1 MDEDSWPAL
10 VKTVTAEQIT
20 RFEQC
25 AADLIGRPAAPT
37 IHTDAT
43 LAGAAGF
50 AGPLAA
56 SGMVSVAF
64 LNEYLRSRFGPAWH
78 TDGHLSVAFVAPT
91 RAGET
96 ITVDAT
102 ITDRQRVADGEL
114 VSLEVWCANQD
125 GRRATVGTAQVRIE
139 ESES

>member
-1 MDEDSWPAL
+1 MDDEPFPAL
-10 VKTVTAEQIT
+10 VKTVSAEQIT
-20 RFEQC
+20 QFEQC

-64 LNEYLRSRFGPAWH
+64 LNEYLQARFGPAWH
-78 TDGHLSVAFVAPT
+78 REGHLSVAFVAPT

-96 ITVDAT
+96 ITVDAR
-102 ITDRQRVADGEL
+102 ILDRRPA
-114 VSLEVWCANQD
+114 
-125 GRRATVGTAQVRIE
+125 VGG
-139 ESES
+139 

>member
-1 MDEDSWPAL
+1 MDEHSWPAL

-20 RFEQC
+20 RFERC
-25 AADLIGRPAAPT
+25 AADLIGRSAAPT

-64 LNEYLRSRFGPAWH
+64 LNEYLLARFGPAWH
-78 TDGHLSVAFVAPT
+78 RQGHLSVAFIAPT

-96 ITVDAT
+96 ITVDAA
-102 ITDRQRVADGEL
+102 IIDRQQAVDGEL

-139 ESES
+139 APHS

>member
-1 MDEDSWPAL
+1 MADESWPPL
-10 VKTVTAEQIT
+10 VKTVTAEQIEQ
-20 RFEQC
+20 FEQC

-37 IHTDAT
+37 IHTDPE

-64 LNEYLRSRFGPAWH
+64 LNEYLRARFGPAWH
-78 TDGHLSVAFVAPT
+78 QSGHLSVAFVAPT

-96 ITVDAT
+96 ITVDALVT
-102 ITDRQRVADGEL
+102 GRQPDGDGEL
-114 VSLEVWCANQD
+114 ISLEVWCADQN
-125 GRRATVGTAQVRIE
+125 GRRATVGTAELRTE
-139 ESES
+139 EPAR